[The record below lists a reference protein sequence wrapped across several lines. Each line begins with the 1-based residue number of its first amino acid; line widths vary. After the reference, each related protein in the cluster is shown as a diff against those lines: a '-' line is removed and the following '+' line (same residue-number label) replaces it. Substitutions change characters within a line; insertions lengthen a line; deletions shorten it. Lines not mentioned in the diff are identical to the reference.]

1 MPRRGPRRSR
11 PLPGRVHRRVV
22 CSRPTRI
29 RGGTRVGRVLVQ
41 LGERIVDIVDHVGI
55 VDRLV
60 VEQHVRLVFDRVRL
74 VFDRVR
80 LVLGHSRPPPSASRG
95 CSRCFRPRL
104 PIRRPHCSRRRVGS
118 RSRRRRAPGGL
129 RRPAAR
135 YRGSRGSALA
145 SRTGGRSGGTPASLT
160 ARCRR
165 FRGSQCSWP
174 FGSPRGSRRRSGRRG
189 VRGRSGRAQPP
200 PAAGEL

>member
-80 LVLGHSRPPPSASRG
+80 LVLGHSRPPPSASRVLTL
-95 CSRCFRPRL
+95 L
-104 PIRRPHCSRRRVGS
+104 PSSAPDPSPALLA
-118 RSRRRRAPGGL
+118 APGGVSL
-129 RRPAAR
+129 TSPSSTGRSSTTSREVPRKPGFGSSFANRRPQW
-135 YRGSRGSALA
+135 
-145 SRTGGRSGGTPASLT
+145 GTPASLT